1 MGFYGK
7 IEHTDKLNFVIDKI
21 YPNRKTMEE
30 EMDKDGVFIGRYVL
44 IEYEQNEINPYVKL
58 YKSPDSM
65 DFYFDPS
72 FNVETRAKYTE
83 NKNEETNNY
92 YIELNEIVYIVKEDG
107 TKQFYKCTGKAEN
120 SIYATF
126 TETYNPEIS
135 GTYHVN
141 YNIDI
146 EKYGESRGYDS
157 TVWQKIYIDEKEKY
171 VMIAE
176 LNSVVPTFDITVD
189 APTLNPIPPH
199 FDADS
204 NNVYYKLHMQPSW
217 GFKVKE
223 ATENMPSDTTVTATL
238 AEWDDI
244 NKTINSTI
252 TSYDGAIYFNRD
264 GFSSDYHYNKNDNAI
279 SLTDNKIQLTTE
291 ASGRKYN
298 TAHGT
303 TEHHDIQALEIIL
316 PGIGKAI
323 SDLWDLVY
331 GTGDSIDGD
340 NDKKIR
346 NKEIN
351 WDTVTGLRLVKT
363 SRNPDISGFEY
374 DTQSVDTIA
383 GCINSVHDLIGMIIV
398 NDKGKKIE
406 IDEALVNRI
415 YYRDGQYWIKD
426 LTYEYTEVSN
436 ENQPIENMKQFG
448 DNYYYKNGNN
458 YYKELEGYQ
467 AGNQYYEFGP
477 NVVSGVKLCQEV
489 WKPDTYYYKEG
500 ENYKLDASTYPDET
514 KQYYKISQDLKNIP
528 GVDSKKGEKGL
539 CFFPTAYNE
548 TTYNNLFPTT
558 KATTT
563 TPGKGLFYI
572 GEDANGQTGY
582 LPFEQG
588 KGIQFQTPLH
598 YWENY
603 EIEISTTTEG
613 KFIETYEF
621 SRATRTPVE
630 VIPFSENTFYYLDNI
645 TKEWTLLESE
655 ADIDISKVYYQF
667 GENGVEKE
675 VIDGL
680 FYEPNLYYYLDYVDY
695 IMDTDEER
703 EPNIDYYTIDKNA
716 IEIVSENT
724 VFYEPNKYYYKVGE
738 KYILD
743 TAKEMT
749 PNRVYYRDIYTRYV
763 GPESTNKNF
772 NIGQVW
778 NEEVK
783 DIPADVKL
791 TNRKESYE
799 WKQLNGFARTLNTI
813 NGLILKINNIMKF
826 DDTLTR
832 DNKTVQGCINMIND
846 IINTID
852 TLKPNHIIAVNEFGH
867 MTSMAAETDN
877 WIDIKINNKND
888 DKIIVTHEFH
898 PRENSTSNSN
908 INTAN
913 NNNIN
918 IYTPYVDEKGH
929 VIGHNE
935 ETVTLPYGF
944 KFVTTGENEVATA
957 KNVIDT
963 LTINTD
969 EWLTATADSNNNIL
983 FNHEYPKVINNTT
996 SSIDLNNNTDTI
1008 VLETLEK
1015 DEKGHVIKI
1024 NQETVTLPYGYKT
1037 FTSTG
1042 ISSISNSDIYG
1053 ETNGKKPAVNKTQTI
1068 ADNTQDILEI
1078 NPANKWIQTK
1088 IENDKLTIAHEIHS
1102 IDKTNK
1108 NTTNLNNPLVDSI
1121 TVQDLEFDDAGHNTK
1136 NQKHTYTLPFG
1147 YKTLQDSNE
1156 SVGKTIATNTQD
1168 TLTLKGDSWIKP
1180 TISQGQIVYTHIGP
1194 VVGEYD
1200 SKNNVT
1206 PKFGDTFTIE
1216 DWYFDS
1222 KGHKHSKNSHTVMIP
1237 KGSLADATAS
1247 GSDLITQLSFTPESG
1262 ALSTSRVNLSSLKLA
1277 GYVKETSNSNISAED
1292 TLAQALSKLQ
1302 TQIIE
1307 EKNARTENIAD
1318 LDMAENASTTQFISS
1333 IKQENGKV
1341 VVERAA
1347 AGTLNLGDTYSIANE
1362 SSMISSAD
1370 SINSA
1375 FGKLEYKLNILNG
1388 ANTVEGSVA
1397 NQIAKIVNEN
1407 NNGSID
1413 SLNEIAAWIINDSTG
1428 AANMSN
1434 RISSLEGLV
1443 GKSSVNT
1450 QITEAIEA
1458 ENLEQYAL
1466 DSTLKDLED
1475 RVEVIEEKDESWDEG
1490 LERIA
1495 FLEALIDTNKVAA
1508 WDKAEENVQADWAE
1522 EDETADAFIKNKP
1535 DLSDIVRTAD
1545 LDDVVKT
1552 TTTFDYIYNE
1562 TTTEMTI
1569 SQLLEKIAD
1578 LEARIVALENPV
1590 SPEPE
1595 DPTPEPEPEIPEE
1608 EPTE

>member
-1 MGFYGK
+1 
-7 IEHTDKLNFVIDKI
+7 
-21 YPNRKTMEE
+21 
-30 EMDKDGVFIGRYVL
+30 
-44 IEYEQNEINPYVKL
+44 
-58 YKSPDSM
+58 
-65 DFYFDPS
+65 
-72 FNVETRAKYTE
+72 
-83 NKNEETNNY
+83 
-92 YIELNEIVYIVKEDG
+92 
-107 TKQFYKCTGKAEN
+107 
-120 SIYATF
+120 
-126 TETYNPEIS
+126 
-135 GTYHVN
+135 
-141 YNIDI
+141 
-146 EKYGESRGYDS
+146 
-157 TVWQKIYIDEKEKY
+157 
-171 VMIAE
+171 
-176 LNSVVPTFDITVD
+176 
-189 APTLNPIPPH
+189 
-199 FDADS
+199 
-204 NNVYYKLHMQPSW
+204 
-217 GFKVKE
+217 
-223 ATENMPSDTTVTATL
+223 
-238 AEWDDI
+238 
-244 NKTINSTI
+244 
-252 TSYDGAIYFNRD
+252 
-264 GFSSDYHYNKNDNAI
+264 
-279 SLTDNKIQLTTE
+279 
-291 ASGRKYN
+291 
-298 TAHGT
+298 
-303 TEHHDIQALEIIL
+303 
-316 PGIGKAI
+316 
-323 SDLWDLVY
+323 
-331 GTGDSIDGD
+331 
-340 NDKKIR
+340 
-346 NKEIN
+346 
-351 WDTVTGLRLVKT
+351 
-363 SRNPDISGFEY
+363 
-374 DTQSVDTIA
+374 
-383 GCINSVHDLIGMIIV
+383 MIIV

-426 LTYEYTEVSN
+426 LTYEYPEVSN

-477 NVVSGVKLCQEV
+477 NVVNGVKLCQDV
-489 WKPDTYYYKEG
+489 WKANTYYYKEG
-500 ENYKLDASTYPDET
+500 ENYKLDTSTYPDET

-528 GVDSKKGEKGL
+528 GVNSKKGEKGL

-548 TTYNNLFPTT
+548 TTYNNLFPTI
-558 KATTT
+558 KANTT

-588 KGIQFQTPLH
+588 KGIQYQTPLH

-603 EIEISTTTEG
+603 EVEISTTTEG

-630 VIPFSENTFYYLDNI
+630 VIPFSENAFYYLDNI

-724 VFYEPNKYYYKVGE
+724 VFYEPNKYYYKEGE

-749 PNRVYYRDIYTRYV
+749 PNRVYYKDIYTRYV

-778 NEEVK
+778 NEEIK

-852 TLKPNHIIAVNEFGH
+852 ALKPNHIIAVNEFGH

-944 KFVTTGENEVATA
+944 KFVTTGKNEVATA

-1024 NQETVTLPYGYKT
+1024 NQETVTLP
-1037 FTSTG
+1037 
-1042 ISSISNSDIYG
+1042 
-1053 ETNGKKPAVNKTQTI
+1053 
-1068 ADNTQDILEI
+1068 
-1078 NPANKWIQTK
+1078 
-1088 IENDKLTIAHEIHS
+1088 
-1102 IDKTNK
+1102 
-1108 NTTNLNNPLVDSI
+1108 
-1121 TVQDLEFDDAGHNTK
+1121 
-1136 NQKHTYTLPFG
+1136 FG

-1206 PKFGDTFTIE
+1206 PKFGETFTIE

-1237 KGSLADATAS
+1237 KGSLTDATAS

-1262 ALSTSRVNLSSLKLA
+1262 ALSTTRVNLSSLKLA

-1307 EKNARTENIAD
+1307 EKNARTENIAN

-1347 AGTLNLGDTYSIANE
+1347 AGTLILGDSYSIANE
-1362 SSMISSAD
+1362 SGMISSAD

-1413 SLNEIAAWIINDSTG
+1413 TLNEIAAWIINDSTG

-1443 GKSSVNT
+1443 GKSSVNA

-1466 DSTLKDLED
+1466 DSALKDLEN

-1490 LERIA
+1490 LERIDS
-1495 FLEALIDTNKVAA
+1495 LEALIDADKVTA
-1508 WDKAEENVQADWAE
+1508 WDKAEENV
-1522 EDETADAFIKNKP
+1522 
-1535 DLSDIVRTAD
+1535 
-1545 LDDVVKT
+1545 
-1552 TTTFDYIYNE
+1552 
-1562 TTTEMTI
+1562 
-1569 SQLLEKIAD
+1569 
-1578 LEARIVALENPV
+1578 
-1590 SPEPE
+1590 
-1595 DPTPEPEPEIPEE
+1595 
-1608 EPTE
+1608 